1 MEPPDELGAPE
12 TPSPPPPPPPP
23 GPVARSGNPWDRRT
37 RLGWGRAL
45 LGTIKEFVADPSRAY
60 AQTLE
65 RGDYAGPLIFA
76 VLIGWVSTLFGLV
89 WQLVFGS
96 TMLAWLPGE
105 LYDEVQA
112 MMVHTWI
119 GFAAQLLILP
129 FYVVFSLFVIAAIMH
144 LSMLLVGG
152 LSKSRSGFEG
162 TLRAGAF
169 SSVANLANLIP
180 LFGFLIAGIWSI
192 VLGVI
197 GLASLHRTTPLR
209 AFFAVLLPLV
219 LCCVCMALGIAV
231 AASLGSSLLT
241 SLTGQG

>member
-1 MEPPDELGAPE
+1 MDTPDAMSELEA
-12 TPSPPPPPPPP
+12 PPPPPPSE
-23 GPVARSGNPWDRRT
+23 PVARSGNPWDRRS
-37 RLGWGRAL
+37 RLGWVRAL
-45 LGTIKEFVADPSRAY
+45 LGTVKLFATDPGRAY

-76 VLIGWVSTLFGLV
+76 VLIGWVSTLV
-89 WQLVFGS
+89 SQMWQLIFGS
-96 TMLAWLPGE
+96 TILAWLPGE
-105 LYDEVQA
+105 LYDQVQA
-112 MMVHTWI
+112 MMIHTWI

-129 FYVVFSLFVIAAIMH
+129 FYVVFSLFAVSAIMH

-180 LFGFLIAGIWSI
+180 LVGWVIAAIWSI
-192 VLGVI
+192 ILGVI
-197 GLASLHRTTPLR
+197 GLATLHRTTPVR
-209 AFFAVLLPLV
+209 ALFAVLLPLV

-231 AASLGSSLLT
+231 AASLGYSLLS